1 MPAQKV
7 GRAIRRPL
15 KKSDGRSAG
24 RSESRTGAFSAA
36 QKVGR
41 WLRWPL
47 RKSDGRS
54 AGRSESRT
62 VAPLAAQKV
71 GRALLRPL
79 RKSDGRSAGRSE
91 SWTLGDFEEVV
102 TLGVAKASKPIFPI
116 RGGRFLR
123 VDGRSESWTVA
134 LLAAQKVGRW
144 LRWPLRKSDGRSAGR
159 SKVGRWGIS
168 RGW

>member
-1 MPAQKV
+1 M
-7 GRAIRRPL
+7 
-15 KKSDGRSAG
+15 DG
-24 RSESRTGAFSAA
+24 RSESRTVALLAA

-41 WLRWPL
+41 SLRWPL

-62 VAPLAAQKV
+62 GAFAAAQKV
-71 GRALLRPL
+71 GRSLRWPL

-123 VDGRSESWTVA
+123 VDGRSESRTVA
-134 LLAAQKVGRW
+134 LLAAQKVGRS
-144 LRWPLRKSDGRSAGR
+144 LRWPLKSRTLGDFEGVVTLGVAKASKPIFPIRGGRFL
-159 SKVGRWGIS
+159 
-168 RGW
+168 RGDAR